1 MSSILNSTALDS
13 LGYSCEVTAD
23 AESYDSIVSRVFIWV
38 ETFDKTLYKNWR
50 TSSGSLMPYSSYY
63 E

>member
-38 ETFDKTLYKNWR
+38 ETFDKTLYKN
-50 TSSGSLMPYSSYY
+50 
-63 E
+63 